1 MHVLKNLKNIFVA
14 TFWIFDLIFKWYF
27 DLKKEFDERKIYFG
41 VCDWCPY
48 FAIDCVNCS
57 SMATLIEPSSGSSI
71 SQDFNT
77 MKSTSENSS
86 NSSHNSR
93 KKIIKESPLPPPR
106 ELVLASPDLVLKSGS
121 RLSLETFRIYFD
133 CLGPKRMLIENNRT
147 R

>member
-1 MHVLKNLKNIFVA
+1 MTSGRFILGFATRVLILRLTA
-14 TFWIFDLIFKWYF
+14 STARAWT
-27 DLKKEFDERKIYFG
+27 
-41 VCDWCPY
+41 
-48 FAIDCVNCS
+48 
-57 SMATLIEPSSGSSI
+57 TLIEPSSGSSI

-121 RLSLETFRIYFD
+121 RLSMETFRIYFD
-133 CLGPKRMLIENNRT
+133 CLGPKRMLIENHRT
-147 R
+147 RYRIFQNFSSFRLDVAKVKSLPNFQKTR